1 MCEHHDDHSYR
12 TVDALAVM
20 TNTGDAHLDYEGCL
34 VESGEYVAALYESY
48 AADQEWNNGDTYLTR
63 PERTPVRTWAARG
76 ITYTLREYGD
86 SLTSLTEYGRAAE
99 ALAEEIY
106 QRDLD
111 VAVASAET
119 EADKWIFDN
128 WS

>member
-12 TVDALAVM
+12 SVDALAVM
-20 TNTGDAHLDYEGCL
+20 TNTGDAYLDYEGCL

-48 AADQEWNNGDTYLTR
+48 AADQEYVGTYADHIVGKATEYDVVHAAAYVDTS
-63 PERTPVRTWAARG
+63 ER
-76 ITYTLREYGD
+76 
-86 SLTSLTEYGRAAE
+86 LTEQT
-99 ALAEEIY
+99 Y

-119 EADKWIFDN
+119 EYDRWIFEN